1 MNDLVSIIIN
11 CYNGEKFLS
20 RCLQSVI
27 DQNYKNWE
35 IIFWNNNSTDNSKK
49 IFQSFKDKRFN
60 YYEST
65 KLTNLSIARNF
76 AILKSKGKFI
86 SFIDVDDYWENDKL
100 SKQIAFFEKNKN
112 ISLLFSNFYFEN
124 SQQKNKRISI
134 KKKIPKNNLINFLLS
149 KYPVSIST
157 VIFNKEIIKDCLF
170 NEKYHCIGDFDFVMK
185 TSLDYDIC
193 GIDEPLAVIS
203 IHEENETKKRYG
215 LFVLELLHWYK
226 NCNRKFL
233 NFINFLH
240 YKFNIRYELAKY
252 CLLKKKYKS
261 LKIVFTK
268 LSTKFKIKIIFIILM
283 RLLKLN

>member
-49 IFQSFKDKRFN
+49 IFQSFEDKRFN

-65 KLTNLSIARNF
+65 KLTNLSTARNF

-86 SFIDVDDYWENDKL
+86 SFLDVDDYWEKDKL
-100 SKQIAFFEKNKN
+100 MKQIAFFEKNKK

-124 SQQKNKRISI
+124 FEKKNKKISI

-157 VIFNKEIIKDCLF
+157 VVFNKEIIKDYLF

-185 TSLDYDIC
+185 TSLYHDIY

-203 IHEENETKKRYG
+203 IHEENETKKKYG

-233 NFINFLH
+233 NFIDFLH
-240 YKFNIRYELAKY
+240 YKFNIRYEVAKY

-261 LKIVFTK
+261 LRIVFTK
-268 LSTKFKIKIIFIILM
+268 LSTKFKIKIIFILLI